1 MASGN
6 SSLDGSSNNDTLPR
20 NYSGTNNER
29 ERTRDSSSSSR
40 DYDGLKQQ
48 CDKAMHELQLLRRQ
62 HSETVRRCEHTM
74 KELEYYRGQHHAA
87 MAQLEAAAQETSSLR
102 TKYGEL
108 VADKQRLD
116 REITELRS
124 NCCNQQEVI
133 GSETGANDTL
143 NQHYITARNK
153 YEAIKDEYDSLR
165 KRYDDLIT
173 SHSTAVDKLEL
184 AQEELGRMKKQCEE
198 MIQERNVA
206 IRERNG
212 LKQQCTAA
220 IRQWDIALRERN
232 EYQEALSKV
241 QQQHEEA
248 VKEINQAM
256 AVRMKANK
264 DLKRLTEE
272 RNAAMQEY
280 SLVMSER
287 DSVHK
292 EMEKLTEDLTQ
303 AFKKN
308 KALEIETKEI
318 LEEKTALSYLIE
330 TLKREIA
337 SALHDRDK
345 ALKECND
352 LRERFGEFTAKD
364 DSKREGYKTRF
375 EYAYSRESDYYRDT
389 SRKDPRELQS
399 TTMDLFNKC
408 QKERVDDLDQA
419 NQELDRLRKHADKL
433 QAELQESIQEA
444 EVSKRRRDWAFS
456 ERDKIVLERESIRTL
471 CDRLRKERDRAVS
484 DLAEALRDSDDIKKQ
499 KNETTKEL
507 KVLKEK
513 MEAQLEKE
521 NRMLQLHAA
530 SHNYSHDSAID
541 TDMQE
546 WDTEMLNI
554 DLSGLGSDED
564 LGLELVGGRDDPH
577 YPNDSGIY
585 VSSIAKGSI
594 TEGKLKPNDCIVRV
608 NNLDCSNV
616 SKRMVLETVRSNGG
630 TAIIV
635 VRRRRVGAR
644 SLYTT
649 QLQLNNYDHGVL
661 LETGIYISKISPGSL
676 AAKEG
681 NLAVGDR
688 VLSINNKTMDGLKNS
703 REAMAILNEP
713 SSVLTITT
721 LKWGSYP
728 NGVDTKKQCNA
739 STQTEHG
746 GHLIRERENLVR
758 YPVAPAKIDPPPVYS
773 CVPPVAKWSRRPS
786 SSSSSNN
793 KCNRNSSPV
802 TFEQERDDAIA
813 ELDSVI
819 ESYHPR
825 NRRSK
830 HVEKNGGTWPKARS
844 GPVIEHGTG
853 TIVHPRKNKERLPLS
868 VLLNNPPN
876 YTLPPCCTEQNRR
889 SVLAPSDAS
898 IDFSVKSGNIGKE
911 LLEYYVKKRPK
922 YPTSDTESTAD
933 TTSHSRI
940 HSQLYGSPHYPFTP
954 FLHTHP
960 HSHTRYPSPNHIPSS
975 QSGDS
980 ISLSDSRSYCFE
992 PSYSPVTQF
1001 HHTHSPSADSHYHK
1015 GARSIPSA
1023 HSHPGYRPTDDLPSH
1038 DSYHTYEGGTFPRK
1052 KENQRFRIPS
1062 NPSVASK
1069 SSGGKVST
1077 GSIEKASDRGSPMP
1091 TFHVEVL
1098 SPGLRQNK
1106 RNSLPDYCWSQKPLP
1121 GELRRVHIDKSV
1133 EPLGIQISCLES
1145 GGVFVSTVSEHSLA
1159 SQVGLQVGDQLL
1171 EVCGINMRSAT
1182 YQLAANVLRQCGN
1195 SITMLVQYSPEKYH
1209 ELEGTAS
1216 SSSGGSHTRSGSP
1229 TPRNSPRTNRK
1240 SGPPQLSHSQIA
1252 QAISTVSRQKTTDR
1266 PADEPTKSPIY
1277 DPRYLLIETRKCSN
1291 LGISLVGGNAVGIF
1305 VHSVQVNSLAYNS
1318 GLRTGDQILEY
1329 NGTDL
1334 RQATAEEAAYELAKP
1349 ADKVTVVAQ
1358 YNIDRYNEVKDKPGD
1373 SFYIRALFDRMGEMS
1388 DQLQLRFRKD
1398 DVLYVDNTMFNGVP
1412 GNWRAWLVDEDGY
1425 RQQCGIIPSKYKVEE
1440 ELLLRRSLGDL
1451 EGDARRATR
1460 RSFFR
1465 RKKHQRSDSKELA
1478 SFSNINLGW
1487 YSDSGTLNEETALCS
1502 YQRVTRLNSDP
1513 AFRPVLIVGPL
1524 VDCVTEKLIQ
1534 DFPDVFTRCVPEVM
1548 HCSQAVMEKGM
1559 ADNLFVDYRKKG
1571 SFFECTSISAI
1582 KDMMA
1587 DKNCHCV
1594 LDVALSSVERLH
1606 RHQVYPIVLLIKF
1619 KSTKQIKEVKD
1630 TRYPLDKV
1638 TAKAAKEMYEHAL
1651 KLEAEYRHYISAV
1664 IPAGVNVAY
1673 MCTQIKAAVDIEQ
1686 SKTLWVPCPNQ

>member
-6 SSLDGSSNNDTLPR
+6 SSMDGSINNDTMSR
-20 NYSGTNNER
+20 SYGGGSGER
-29 ERTRDSSSSSR
+29 GRDR
-40 DYDGLKQQ
+40 DYDTMKQQ
-48 CDKAMHELQLLRRQ
+48 CEKTTSELQLLRRQ

-74 KELEYYRGQHHAA
+74 KDLEYYRGQHHAA
-87 MAQLEAAAQETSSLR
+87 MTQLEAAAAETSTLR
-102 TKYGEL
+102 NKYADL
-108 VADKQRLD
+108 ATDKQRLE
-116 REITELRS
+116 RELSDMRAHHQDGNLAEAGNT
-124 NCCNQQEVI
+124 
-133 GSETGANDTL
+133 DTI
-143 NQHYITARNK
+143 NQHFMTMRSK
-153 YEAIKDEYDSLR
+153 YEAVKEEYDSLR

-173 SHSTAVDKLEL
+173 SHSSTVDKLEL
-184 AQEELGRMKKQCEE
+184 AQEEMGRMKKKCEE

-232 EYQEALSKV
+232 EYQEALTKVNLTV

-303 AFKKN
+303 AYKKC
-308 KALEIETKEI
+308 KALEMQTKEMMD
-318 LEEKTALSYLIE
+318 EKTALTYHME
-330 TLKREIA
+330 TLKREIQ

-345 ALKECND
+345 ALKECYD
-352 LRERFGEFTAKD
+352 LQERFGEFTAKEE
-364 DSKREGYKTRF
+364 SQREGYKSRF
-375 EYAYSRESDYYRDT
+375 EYAYNRERDVGV
-389 SRKDPRELQS
+389 KDPHELQP
-399 TTMDLFNKC
+399 TTMDLLGKC
-408 QKERVDDLDQA
+408 HKERMDNLDQA
-419 NQELDRLRKHADKL
+419 NQELDKLRKHADKL
-433 QAELQESIQEA
+433 QAELQEALQEA

-456 ERDKIVLERESIRTL
+456 ERDKIVLERESIRSL
-471 CDRLRKERDRAVS
+471 CDRLRRERDRAVS

-499 KNETTKEL
+499 RNETTKEL
-507 KVLKEK
+507 NVLKEK

-521 NRMLQLHAA
+521 SRMLQLHAT

-541 TDMQE
+541 TDLQE
-546 WDTEMLNI
+546 WDTEVLDI
-554 DLSGLGSDED
+554 DLGDLASDED
-564 LGLELVGGRDDPH
+564 LGLDLIGGRDDPQ

-585 VSSIAKGSI
+585 VSRVAKGSI
-594 TEGKLKPNDCIVRV
+594 LDGKLRPNDCIIRV
-608 NNLDCSNV
+608 NNLDCSSV
-616 SKRMVLETVRSNGG
+616 SKRVVLETVRSSGG

-635 VRRRRVGAR
+635 VRRRRVGGR
-644 SLYTT
+644 TLYTT
-649 QLQLNNYDHGVL
+649 QLNNYEHGL
-661 LETGIYISKISPGSL
+661 TLETGIYISKISPGSL

-688 VLSINNKTMDGLKNS
+688 VLSINNKTMDGLKS
-703 REAMAILNEP
+703 ARDAMAILHEP
-713 SSVLTITT
+713 SDVLMITT
-721 LKWGSYP
+721 LKWGSGSGSMDY
-728 NGVDTKKQCNA
+728 KKTLHA
-739 STQTEHG
+739 STQTES
-746 GHLIRERENLVR
+746 LLRDNMNPVQVR
-758 YPVAPAKIDPPPVYS
+758 YSPKHDAPPVF
-773 CVPPVAKWSRRPS
+773 KWSRRA
-786 SSSSSNN
+786 NN
-793 KCNRNSSPV
+793 KCTVNRNSSPV
-802 TFEQERDDAIA
+802 TFEQEQVDAIA

-825 NRRSK
+825 IHRREK
-830 HVEKNGGTWPKARS
+830 KNIEKNGGTWPKARV
-844 GPVIEHGTG
+844 GPVIEHATG

-868 VLLNNPPN
+868 VLLNNSPS
-876 YTLPPCCTEQNRR
+876 YTLPPCCNEQSRR
-889 SVLAPSDAS
+889 SVMTPSDAS
-898 IDFSVKSGNIGKE
+898 IDLSVKSGNIGKE

-922 YPTSDTESTAD
+922 YPTTEAESSAE
-933 TTSHSRI
+933 HSRI

-954 FLHTHP
+954 FLHSHPP
-960 HSHTRYPSPNHIPSS
+960 HSHTTPPLRYPLPSS

-980 ISLSDSRSYCFE
+980 VNSRSFSFE
-992 PSYSPVTQF
+992 PSFTQF
-1001 HHTHSPSADSHYHK
+1001 HHTHSPSVDSHYHK
-1015 GARSIPSA
+1015 NARSIPSA
-1023 HSHPGYRPTDDLPSH
+1023 HSHPGYEH
-1038 DSYHTYEGGTFPRK
+1038 ENYTYEGGTFPRK

-1062 NPSVASK
+1062 NPSVTSK

-1106 RNSLPDYCWSQKPLP
+1106 RNSLPDYTWSHHKPSP

-1133 EPLGIQISCLES
+1133 EPLGIQISCLEKS

-1182 YQLAANVLRQCGN
+1182 YQLAASVLRQCGN
-1195 SITMLVQYSPEKYH
+1195 SITMLVQYAPDKYQ
-1209 ELEGTAS
+1209 ELEGATS
-1216 SSSGGSHTRSGSP
+1216 SSSGGHTRSGSP
-1229 TPRNSPRTNRK
+1229 TPRNSPRTTRK
-1240 SGPPQLSHSQIA
+1240 SATAQLTQHQLT
-1252 QAISTVSRQKTTDR
+1252 QAITTIQRQHHTAERGD
-1266 PADEPTKSPIY
+1266 DGVKSPVY
-1277 DPRYLLIETRKCSN
+1277 DPRYLMIETHKCSN

-1349 ADKVTVVAQ
+1349 ADKVTVLAQ
-1358 YNIDRYNEVKDKPGD
+1358 YNIDRYNDIKDKPGD
-1373 SFYIRALFDRMGEMS
+1373 SFYIRALFDRLDEVTDS
-1388 DQLQLRFRKD
+1388 LQLRFRKD

-1412 GNWRAWLVDEDGY
+1412 GHWRAWLVDEDGN

-1440 ELLLRRSLGDL
+1440 ELLRRRSLGDL

-1487 YSDSGTLNEETALCS
+1487 YSDSGTLNEDTALSS
-1502 YQRVTRLNSDP
+1502 YQRVTRLNAEP
-1513 AFRPVLIVGPL
+1513 VYRPVLIVGPL
-1524 VDCVTEKLIQ
+1524 SDCVTEKLIQ
-1534 DFPDVFTRCVPEVM
+1534 DFPDVFTRLIPEVM
-1548 HCSQAVMEKGM
+1548 HCSQATMEKGIS
-1559 ADNLFVDYRKKG
+1559 DNLFVDYRKKG
-1571 SFFECTSISAI
+1571 SFFECTSVSAI
-1582 KDMMA
+1582 KDIMC
-1587 DKNCHCV
+1587 DKRCHCV
-1594 LDVALSSVERLH
+1594 IDIALSSVERLH

-1630 TRYPLDKV
+1630 TRYPPDKV

-1651 KLEAEYRHYISAV
+1651 KLESEYKHHISAV

-1673 MCTQIKAAVDIEQ
+1673 MCTQIKAAVDMEQ
-1686 SKTLWVPCPNQ
+1686 NKTLWVPCPDRSTI